1 LQQVVTVTGVDVK
14 KTGTSKR
21 GPWALRLFDTA
32 GGTKFQ
38 TFDVELGEFLQTKI
52 GESVEITYEI
62 EENGDFK
69 NNVIQSI
76 KPATAEQAATAPTQA
91 DDPRRSKEE
100 LRRTEC
106 VKAAATIISGPAW
119 TGGTEPE
126 DLFHLADKI
135 AVYAENGAEAF
146 ATAEVTY

>member
-100 LRRTEC
+100 LGELHLSHPC
-106 VKAAATIISGPAW
+106 LAARLS
-119 TGGTEPE
+119 EPLSNGHFVLHPSPPG
-126 DLFHLADKI
+126 LF
-135 AVYAENGAEAF
+135 
-146 ATAEVTY
+146 